1 MADLFNILPIYW
13 LTVIFYFKI
22 FSFCYFP
29 LSNLFKMAYNLKI
42 TFFFLIIR
50 HLKYF
55 HHFKKS
61 HTISDY
67 KKNPFLL
74 VLPQILPFSFG
85 DEPINTDD
93 VTAVQCMVLKG
104 DLPISVKWFLNNYPI
119 TTADD
124 SISIVKTSTRIS
136 QLSIESVQA
145 KHRGVYKCLAE
156 NKAGVISYSTELN
169 VNGLLIDFFYFYF

>member
-1 MADLFNILPIYW
+1 
-13 LTVIFYFKI
+13 
-22 FSFCYFP
+22 
-29 LSNLFKMAYNLKI
+29 
-42 TFFFLIIR
+42 
-50 HLKYF
+50 
-55 HHFKKS
+55 
-61 HTISDY
+61 
-67 KKNPFLL
+67 
-74 VLPQILPFSFG
+74 
-85 DEPINTDD
+85 
-93 VTAVQCMVLKG
+93 MVLKG